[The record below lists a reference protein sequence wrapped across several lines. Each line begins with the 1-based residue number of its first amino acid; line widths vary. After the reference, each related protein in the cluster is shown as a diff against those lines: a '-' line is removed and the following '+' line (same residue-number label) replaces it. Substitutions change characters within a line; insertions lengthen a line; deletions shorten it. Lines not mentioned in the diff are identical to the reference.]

1 MQCSTIFRPSAPSI
15 NLCPSPLPHLHP
27 PAVVH
32 SRHTCQTHTALQPCK
47 KLQTQTQRPCAT
59 VSSSS
64 SSSNSSSEAPFVEN
78 PGNPSTL
85 GITSPKQTEQPAADS
100 PASPSTSPSTQHRSS
115 EAPDD
120 RSAGPMRT
128 SDVDSMASLLS
139 RAHQLKLDTKVVAK
153 APQLFEVDDLDSN
166 HLVLCMDEGV
176 REGVLNTVPPP
187 YRKAYEEKV
196 VVVTRFSSYE
206 SDATLAQR
214 GGFALLPQ
222 QFSSLL
228 LPGLAQAKQ
237 ATDVPMPRHQG
248 DWMATVQVL
257 VLSTACLTKYLMDAH
272 PEDHWDDA

>member
-222 QFSSLL
+222 QVMPCLKDTDDTIHLKRADKSM
-228 LPGLAQAKQ
+228 PAKKLH
-237 ATDVPMPRHQG
+237 A
-248 DWMATVQVL
+248 
-257 VLSTACLTKYLMDAH
+257 
-272 PEDHWDDA
+272 